1 MIFSLENVFISLEAE
16 RIPEISHRLKRIYN
30 NKDNTRLACEA
41 FYNAPGGEFEVL
53 MSGRCSPF
61 TYTEHI
67 KEEKVFFI
75 RFIGDVAGEFSRKDH
90 HEQDS
95 RTSKSI
101 LILPF
106 MQKPATVLK
115 FGDSLSIYDLLKAL
129 EVSKEKH
136 PTIEMK
142 LSKKFSFLMGSL
154 HKFCWKFMNNHF
166 AKPLL

>member
-16 RIPEISHRLKRIYN
+16 RILETSHRLNRIYN
-30 NKDNTRLACEA
+30 NKDNTKLACEA
-41 FYNAPGGEFEVL
+41 FYNAPGVEVL

-75 RFIGDVAGEFSRKDH
+75 RFIGDVTGEFSRKDH

-106 MQKPATVLK
+106 MQKPVTVLK
-115 FGDSLSIYDLLKAL
+115 FGDSLSIWDLLKAL
-129 EVSKEKH
+129 EISKEKH
-136 PTIEMK
+136 PTIEME
-142 LSKKFSFLMGSL
+142 FIFLIGSL